1 MNKHWKIIGLMSGTS
16 LDGLDVACCNFW
28 KENRKWNFEIEK
40 AETIPYSES
49 WKNLLSKAKELSG
62 FELAIADVDFG
73 KWMGQQVSAFSQS
86 IARQADFVASHG
98 HTVFH
103 QPNRGLT
110 LQIGSASH
118 LSVESGLPVISDFR
132 SMDVAKG
139 GQGAPLVPIGDQLL
153 FGEYD
158 FCLNL
163 GGIANVSTEVNER
176 RIAYDLTPCNMGL
189 NYVSSWAKKT
199 YDENG
204 KIAKSGKLIESLFEQ
219 LNNLP
224 FYSQDY
230 PKSLGSEWFEQQILP
245 LIESYPTNPS
255 DTLHTLVHHSA
266 YQIAQGLLNLKAAG
280 GKILSTGGGTHNA
293 FFITTLQ
300 GYLGEN
306 FTLEIPSAEIV
317 DFKEALIFAFL
328 GLLRAEN
335 QINTLA
341 SVTGAKNDSSS
352 GQICG
357 NLLF

>member
-1 MNKHWKIIGLMSGTS
+1 MSGTS
-16 LDGLDVACCNFW
+16 LDGLDIACCNFW
-28 KENRKWNFEIEK
+28 KKNEKWNFEIEK

-49 WKNLLSKAKELSG
+49 WKNILSMAKELSG
-62 FELAIADVDFG
+62 FELALANVDLG
-73 KWMGQQVSAFSQS
+73 KWMGQQVQAFSQS
-86 IARQADFVASHG
+86 LARQADFIASHG

-103 QPNRGLT
+103 QPERGLT

-118 LSVESGLPVISDFR
+118 LSVESGLPAISDFR
-132 SMDVAKG
+132 SLDVAKG
-139 GQGAPLVPIGDQLL
+139 GQGAPLVPIGDRLL

-163 GGIANVSTEVNER
+163 GGIANVSAEVNGQ
-176 RIAYDLTPCNMGL
+176 RIAYDLAPCNMSL
-189 NYVSSWAKKT
+189 NYVCSWLGKT
-199 YDENG
+199 YDEDG
-204 KIAKSGKLIESLFEQ
+204 LIAKSGKLIPSLFEQ

-230 PKSLGSEWFEQQILP
+230 PKSLGSEWFEQHILP
-245 LIESYPTNPS
+245 LLESYRENPP
-255 DTLHTLVHHSA
+255 DVLHTLAHHSA
-266 YQIAQGLLNLKAAG
+266 YQISKGLLSLKAAG

-300 GYLGEN
+300 HYLGKK
-306 FTLEIPSAEIV
+306 FIIEIPSAEIV
-317 DFKEALIFAFL
+317 DFKEALVFAFL

-352 GQICG
+352 GQICAK
-357 NLLF
+357 LPF